1 MKCYILNWKK
11 LEEAM
16 PTRKVRKSE
25 ANLEK
30 DARKFLHDH
39 PEAKK
44 TLDLFGI
51 AFDRYKL
58 YLAAQHNPKFYTAT
72 STIEGEQNGEL
83 D

>member
-1 MKCYILNWKK
+1 MS
-11 LEEAM
+11 
-16 PTRKVRKSE
+16 TRIVRKNE
-25 ANLEK
+25 LNLEK

-44 TLDLFGI
+44 SLDLFGI
-51 AFDRYKL
+51 AFDRYQM
-58 YLAAQHNPKFYTAT
+58 YLATQQTPKFYTAT